1 MRAASR
7 YYRSLITPMTS
18 YGGPSMVVEMVPS
31 LIVLETSA
39 RRGHVSGDGCS
50 ANAQGLCAETSCM
63 EALKLDAL
71 NAAFSVAFETACH
84 GSASDATA
92 AAANA
97 AYARALQSTS
107 DVEGLAAAIAAT
119 TNAGCDCG
127 AWQAEW
133 SAQTAARNVAR
144 VAQDCLED
152 GGGTAAVSVLHTS
165 VDD

>member
-1 MRAASR
+1 MTN
-7 YYRSLITPMTS
+7 YRGL
-18 YGGPSMVVEMVPS
+18 SMVVEMVHS
-31 LIVLETSA
+31 VIVLKEIPA

-84 GSASDATA
+84 GSTSDATA

-107 DVEGLAAAIAAT
+107 GVEGLAAAIAAR

-133 SAQTAARNVAR
+133 SAQTAARNAAR

-152 GGGTAAVSVLHTS
+152 GDTAAVSVLHTS
-165 VDD
+165 IDD